1 MKSLNPVKILLVDD
15 HALIRKGIMAL
26 LQNYN
31 DSWELFEAGNG
42 IQGVLKARQVR
53 PDIILMDYIMPKLDG
68 LKAAAMIKK
77 ELPGTQII
85 IVTMDMRPELIM
97 ESIEAGISGIVPKQA
112 AEIELLSAI
121 TDINNGLTHL
131 TGSFPG
137 VKNAKIKQKPKRK
150 EKKKH
155 TRHKILTD
163 HEIEII
169 SFLAMGLRISEIA
182 EKLVISVRT
191 VGAHKSKI
199 FKKCHVHSTPELI
212 RFALRN
218 KIIEF

>member
-1 MKSLNPVKILLVDD
+1 
-15 HALIRKGIMAL
+15 
-26 LQNYN
+26 
-31 DSWELFEAGNG
+31 
-42 IQGVLKARQVR
+42 
-53 PDIILMDYIMPKLDG
+53 
-68 LKAAAMIKK
+68 MIKK

-121 TDINNGLTHL
+121 TDVKNGLTHM
-131 TGSFPG
+131 TSSFPA
-137 VKNAKIKQKPKRK
+137 VKNANIRQKAKRK

-163 HEIEII
+163 REIEII
-169 SFLAMGLRISEIA
+169 SFLAMGFHVSEIA

-191 VGAHKSKI
+191 VGAHKSNI
-199 FKKCHVHSTPELI
+199 FRKCKVHSTPELM